1 MQKKRI
7 AAIDY
12 GKKRI
17 GISITSPDGKIA
29 LPYKTIDTGKNLEES
44 SNNIIN
50 SLNPYIENI
59 KEIVLGNPLFLSGK
73 ESEMSKEV
81 TKLKA
86 ILSKKLNIPIILWDE
101 RLTSSE
107 AEKILKEQKIPR
119 KKRKRKVD
127 PIAATIIL
135 RSYLDAKKI

>member
-1 MQKKRI
+1 MQKKQI

-17 GISITSPDGKIA
+17 GISITSFDGKIA
-29 LPYKTIDTGKNLEES
+29 LPYKTIDSGKNLEES
-44 SNNIIN
+44 ANNIIN
-50 SLNPYIENI
+50 SLSQYLNNI
-59 KEIVLGNPLFLSGK
+59 KEIVLGNPLLLSGK

-81 TKLKA
+81 KKLKD
-86 ILSKKLNIPIILWDE
+86 ILLKKLNIPIILWDE

-107 AEKILKEQKIPR
+107 AEKILKEQKISR
-119 KKRKRKVD
+119 KKRTKKID

-135 RSYLDAKKI
+135 NSYLETKKI